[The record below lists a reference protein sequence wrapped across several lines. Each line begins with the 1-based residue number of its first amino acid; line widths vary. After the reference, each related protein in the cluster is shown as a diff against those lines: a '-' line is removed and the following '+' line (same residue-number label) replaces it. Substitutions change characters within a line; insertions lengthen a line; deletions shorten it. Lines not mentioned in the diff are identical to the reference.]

1 MKFFM
6 KFLVTI
12 LVVTL
17 VGYVVYYLCIVNK
30 PENELLEN
38 KSGEEIINAEP
49 IISGET
55 YKSGETDEKEFSSDI
70 LLEHQKE
77 KIKLRIAE
85 IESGE
90 IVKQTDV
97 DLDLSVAGKAGENL
111 KEYFNVE
118 KLHSTVIVK
127 KGKIEVIPYIDFLNN
142 QIFYFDD
149 NGKLI
154 FYESISNG
162 VGGSSRYYFEN
173 EALLDVEHNY
183 DEPSLFIEDEKIDEI
198 LFRAKLLYLEF
209 DEVYKRLK

>member
-12 LVVTL
+12 LVVAL
-17 VGYVVYYLCIVNK
+17 VGYVVYYFCVINK
-30 PENELLEN
+30 PQNELIGN
-38 KSGEEIINAEP
+38 KSGEEIISVEP

-55 YKSGETDEKEFSSDI
+55 EKSGEAVEKELSGDS

-77 KIKLRIAE
+77 KIKLKIAE

-90 IVKQTDV
+90 IVKQADV
-97 DLDLSVAGKAGENL
+97 DLDLSVAGKDGENL

-154 FYESISNG
+154 FYENISNG

-173 EALLDVEHNY
+173 ENLLDVEHNY
-183 DEPSLFIEDEKIDEI
+183 DEPSLVIEDEKVEEI
-198 LFRAKLLYLEF
+198 LSRAKLLYLEF
-209 DEVYKRLK
+209 DEVYK

>member
-12 LVVTL
+12 LVVAL
-17 VGYVVYYLCIVNK
+17 VGYVVYYFCVINK
-30 PENELLEN
+30 PQNELIEN
-38 KSGEEIINAEP
+38 KSGEEIITKEP

-55 YKSGETDEKEFSSDI
+55 EKSGEAVEKELSGDS
-70 LLEHQKE
+70 LLEYQKE
-77 KIKLRIAE
+77 KIKLKIAE

-90 IVKQTDV
+90 IVKQADA
-97 DLDLSVAGKAGENL
+97 DLDLSVAGKDGENL

-154 FYESISNG
+154 FYENISNG

-173 EALLDVEHNY
+173 ETLLDVEHNY
-183 DEPSLFIEDEKIDEI
+183 DEPSLVIEDEKVEEI
-198 LFRAKLLYLEF
+198 LSRAKLLYLEF
-209 DEVYKRLK
+209 DEVYK

>member
-1 MKFFM
+1 MFMKFFM

-12 LVVTL
+12 LVVAL
-17 VGYVVYYLCIVNK
+17 VGYVVYYFCVINK
-30 PENELLEN
+30 PQNELIEN
-38 KSGEEIINAEP
+38 KSGEEIITKEP

-55 YKSGETDEKEFSSDI
+55 EKSGEAVEKELSGDS
-70 LLEHQKE
+70 LLEYQKE
-77 KIKLRIAE
+77 KIKLKIAE

-90 IVKQTDV
+90 IVKQADA
-97 DLDLSVAGKAGENL
+97 DLDLSVAGKDGENL

-154 FYESISNG
+154 FYENISNG

-173 EALLDVEHNY
+173 ETLLDVEHNY
-183 DEPSLFIEDEKIDEI
+183 DEPSLVIEDEKVEEI
-198 LFRAKLLYLEF
+198 LSRAKLLYLEF
-209 DEVYKRLK
+209 DEVYK